1 MSAVLWVKR
10 GDTMYFIDSCHWSS
24 QIAQQQHHFLYN
36 NICESAPL
44 RGDTIIDSAPS
55 LYEFYFTQPHIMSD
69 TFYIGLQTLGTDGRP
84 HPNEGSTRD
93 ILGLAYLSDYFAGC
107 GVVAHGLGWMYIEPF
122 SSLDPFSPS
131 KPYTLTG
138 IPGALDSTG
147 VYAVVFPIIELPCD
161 STIAPCPQVENFG
174 LEVLSPNQVSFS
186 WDTVGEQT
194 DFQISFGPYNVPA
207 DSNLWRMASSNPET
221 YTGIW
226 DEKTYYAAYI
236 RAKCHKHCEQIDTSS
251 WGPWS
256 DPIFFHTGNF
266 MPDTSHHADTA
277 SIDALVPDYNQFT
290 LSPNP
295 AHHSV
300 SIALPQMPFDDMKRQ
315 LALVDASGKEIFR
328 KEFAGDRYTIDLSA
342 YPAGVYYVTIF
353 TPLGSATQKLIVE

>member
-1 MSAVLWVKR
+1 
-10 GDTMYFIDSCHWSS
+10 
-24 QIAQQQHHFLYN
+24 
-36 NICESAPL
+36 
-44 RGDTIIDSAPS
+44 
-55 LYEFYFTQPHIMSD
+55 MSD

-194 DFQISFGPYNVPA
+194 DFQISFGPYDVPA

-236 RAKCHKHCEQIDTSS
+236 RAKCHKHCEQIDTSF

-266 MPDTSHHADTA
+266 MPDTSHHADTTA
-277 SIDALVPDYNQFT
+277 SIDALVPSFNQFT
-290 LSPNP
+290 LRPIRPTIPS
-295 AHHSV
+295 
-300 SIALPQMPFDDMKRQ
+300 ALPC
-315 LALVDASGKEIFR
+315 R
-328 KEFAGDRYTIDLSA
+328 KCHSTI
-342 YPAGVYYVTIF
+342 
-353 TPLGSATQKLIVE
+353 